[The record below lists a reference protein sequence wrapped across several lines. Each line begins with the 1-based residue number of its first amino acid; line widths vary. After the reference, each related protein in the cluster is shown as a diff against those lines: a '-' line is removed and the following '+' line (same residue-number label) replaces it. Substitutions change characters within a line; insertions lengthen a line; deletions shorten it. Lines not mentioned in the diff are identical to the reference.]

1 MWANMWFTLSAHN
14 KGQVFEKGKQ
24 TRNMWDSS
32 RFDLTLLLLFFFK
45 DVSIKKKKSSE
56 WNLLF
61 YENIS
66 APETFRHTSHLG
78 SKADPLPAEGSHASL
93 WLVQTRRRVLAFDVT
108 SFSFW
113 RTSKL
118 DFTGDLNKQKQPQN
132 FLKDPWRQLSSS
144 WSAAP

>member
-24 TRNMWDSS
+24 TRNMWESS
-32 RFDLTLLLLFFFK
+32 RFDLTLLLLFL
-45 DVSIKKKKSSE
+45 KKKKCSE
-56 WNLLF
+56 WNLFF

-93 WLVQTRRRVLAFDVT
+93 WLV
-108 SFSFW
+108 
-113 RTSKL
+113 KL
-118 DFTGDLNKQKQPQN
+118 
-132 FLKDPWRQLSSS
+132 
-144 WSAAP
+144 